1 MPNDQAQKDDPV
13 LAALIKSLDDA
24 HDDLIANGPVSADQL
39 DRDIQAVYDRHR
51 RDIEEEAAKARP
63 KVG

>member
-1 MPNDQAQKDDPV
+1 MPNDRAQKDDPV

-39 DRDIQAVYDRHR
+39 DRDIQAYDRHR

>member
-1 MPNDQAQKDDPV
+1 MPDDHARDNDPG

-24 HDDLIANGPVSADQL
+24 HDDLIANGAVPADQL
-39 DRDIQAVYDRHR
+39 DRDIEALYERHQR
-51 RDIEEEAAKARP
+51 ELLEEAAKART